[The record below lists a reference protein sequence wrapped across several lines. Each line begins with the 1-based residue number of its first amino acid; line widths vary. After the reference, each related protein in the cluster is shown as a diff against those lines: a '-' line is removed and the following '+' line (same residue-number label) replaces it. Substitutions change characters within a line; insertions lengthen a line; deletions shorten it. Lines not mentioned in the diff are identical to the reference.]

1 MSETAPRQVDTAK
14 LARDILDRTAT
25 AGTEED
31 LKMRVEPLLRRAFH
45 DIGVDVNIVAYE
57 RATALSSK
65 RMDAVYGYVV
75 IEYKGPGKLA
85 TPALAQDAERQ
96 VRTYLEEEAHR
107 HGRHAEAFS
116 DKAAFTLPKGAPTRY
131 PVEVVEWRRKPGVGR
146 LAPEWPLDKVMAHT
160 EHSRIHAIPVDP
172 DSRVSAWQTAKR
184 SELKLSARLKGP
196 NPYPAHLGAR
206 VGPYGVFWL
215 RLKEVR
221 PDGLL
226 VIEPARPRQADHP
239 AQSLLPP
246 PMPVVP
252 KASPMLPRPRQM
264 PLL

>member
-85 TPALAQDAERQ
+85 TPALAQDAPPP
-96 VRTYLEEEAHR
+96 
-107 HGRHAEAFS
+107 FP
-116 DKAAFTLPKGAPTRY
+116 PKP
-131 PVEVVEWRRKPGVGR
+131 
-146 LAPEWPLDKVMAHT
+146 
-160 EHSRIHAIPVDP
+160 
-172 DSRVSAWQTAKR
+172 
-184 SELKLSARLKGP
+184 
-196 NPYPAHLGAR
+196 
-206 VGPYGVFWL
+206 
-215 RLKEVR
+215 
-221 PDGLL
+221 
-226 VIEPARPRQADHP
+226 
-239 AQSLLPP
+239 LLPP
-246 PMPVVP
+246 RMPIVP